1 MEDRMRGF
9 SALVLGFCLAFGA
22 TAAPADNLQIQVQH
36 ENQDDAGGSVSGRI
50 TGIVADP
57 ADPVL
62 PAPFAVLSTQLT
74 IVGNF
79 DHDCPAKAIISAI
92 FTTNQSGKFDYVIG
106 TSFGPNKHGTLVSKK
121 VGNSYRVQAALEFDV
136 AKSGLLKVHAIATG
150 FPKTEAK
157 AEAQFDCKAEK
168 LDAN

>member
-1 MEDRMRGF
+1 MRGLSI
-9 SALVLGFCLAFGA
+9 SAVVLSLALGA
-22 TAAPADNLQIQVQH
+22 ASGRADNLQIQMQH
-36 ENQDDAGGSVSGRI
+36 ENMPANGGTSGRV

-62 PAPFAVLSTQLT
+62 LAPFAVLSTNLT

-92 FTTNQSGKFDYVIG
+92 FTTNQVGKFDYVIG

-136 AKSGLLKVHAIATG
+136 IKSGLLKVHAIANG
-150 FPKTEAK
+150 FPATEA
-157 AEAQFDCKAEK
+157 EADAAFDCNVKK
-168 LDAN
+168 LNAY

>member
-1 MEDRMRGF
+1 MRGLSI
-9 SALVLGFCLAFGA
+9 SAVVLSLVLG
-22 TAAPADNLQIQVQH
+22 AASGRADNLQIQMQS
-36 ENQDDAGGSVSGRI
+36 ESMDAAGGASGRI

-57 ADPVL
+57 ANPVL

-92 FTTNQSGKFDYVIG
+92 FTTNQVGKFDYVIG
-106 TSFGPNKHGTLVSKK
+106 TSFGPNKHGTLESKK

-136 AKSGLLKVHAIATG
+136 TKSGLLKVHAIAND
-150 FPKTEAK
+150 FPATEAK
-157 AEAQFDCKAEK
+157 T
-168 LDAN
+168 DAKFVCDN